1 MTTECQPPAEP
12 TTASAS
18 ATATAT
24 ATATVGRFATWAPI
38 GALALGIAILVASEF
53 LPASVLPAMAA
64 ELGVSEGVAGLAV
77 AATALAGALTAPT
90 IAVVLPRAD
99 RRVVLIA
106 LLVAAVVSNLVVA
119 VAASFAVLLIG
130 RLILGAAIAG
140 YWSFAFGAG
149 TSAVPGRDH
158 VVSAS
163 LSVGVSVATIVAVP
177 LASAAG
183 DAAGW
188 RVVFLVAAGF
198 AAVAAVIVIMTLPSV
213 TPHPSAGLAMLRR
226 ALANRRLLAGV
237 GCIVLVAF
245 GNFAA
250 YPYIRLAIDRIVP
263 GGGWWLL
270 LLWGVGGLAGN
281 LAAGALTSRLRVAV
295 VAAPVLL
302 GLGLVLTM
310 IASGPAGLIVGV
322 VVWGV
327 GFNMVPVATQ
337 LWVTRVEPERAES
350 AMSLQVTAFQ
360 LAITLG
366 ATVGG
371 AVLDRSSVGAVLLI
385 GAGLAFASGIGFVL
399 LRSARV

>member
-1 MTTECQPPAEP
+1 MTTQCEP
-12 TTASAS
+12 SSTDQQ
-18 ATATAT
+18 
-24 ATATVGRFATWAPI
+24 TATVDRPLATWAPVI
-38 GALALGIAILVASEF
+38 ALALGIAILVASEF

-64 ELGVSEGVAGLAV
+64 DLGVTEGVAGLAV

-90 IAVVLPRAD
+90 IAVVLPRTD
-99 RRVVLIA
+99 RRIVLIG
-106 LLVAAVVSNLVVA
+106 LLVAAVLSNLVVA
-119 VAASFAVLLIG
+119 VAPSFVVLLIG

-149 TSAVPGRDH
+149 TWAVPGRDH

-163 LSVGVSVATIVAVP
+163 LSVGVSLATIVAVP
-177 LASAAG
+177 VASAAG
-183 DAAGW
+183 DVAGW

-198 AAVAAVIVIMTLPSV
+198 AAVATVIVIFTLPSV

-250 YPYIRLAIDRIVP
+250 YPYIRLAIERILP
-263 GGGWWLL
+263 GSAWWLL
-270 LLWGVGGLAGN
+270 LVWGVGGLVGN
-281 LAAGALTSRLRVAV
+281 LAAGALTRRLRVAV

-302 GLGLVLTM
+302 GLGLLLTM
-310 IASGPAGLIVGV
+310 VASGPAVLIVGV
-322 VVWGV
+322 VLWGI

-350 AMSLQVTAFQ
+350 ALSLQVTAFQ
-360 LAITLG
+360 VAITLG
-366 ATVGG
+366 SAVGG
-371 AVLDRSSVGAVLLI
+371 VLLDRSSVGVVLLV

>member
-12 TTASAS
+12 TTAS